1 MKRNDRFLDPVV
13 NGTYKLRPVVI
24 PRHRNLSRWLW
35 PFVFTLAQGHEY
47 AESLDDPLTEEEE
60 AQEWAD

>member
-13 NGTYKLRPVVI
+13 NGTYKLRLAVI